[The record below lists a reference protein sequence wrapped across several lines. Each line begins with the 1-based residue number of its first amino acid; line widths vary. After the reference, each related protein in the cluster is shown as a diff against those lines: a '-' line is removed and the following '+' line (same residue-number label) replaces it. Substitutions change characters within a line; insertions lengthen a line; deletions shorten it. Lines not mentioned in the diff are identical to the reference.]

1 MSEKVPR
8 QVPKES
14 CQQVPRQSCSTQ
26 YNSIPKESCSQVP
39 RQKCQS
45 IPRKECKKVPIQVN
59 MDSNNE
65 VSTRHDMNYGQ
76 VRYPNLVDKIIN
88 FAKRTFVWHL
98 IKKWLD
104 QKKLQMIKKSI
115 WHHNFFFG
123 LFFVKKNPVT
133 FPVDP

>member
-45 IPRKECKKVPIQVN
+45 VPRKECKKVPIQVN
-59 MDSNNE
+59 MG
-65 VSTRHDMNYGQ
+65 TQ
-76 VRYPNLVDKIIN
+76 L
-88 FAKRTFVWHL
+88 FAY
-98 IKKWLD
+98 
-104 QKKLQMIKKSI
+104 
-115 WHHNFFFG
+115 FG
-123 LFFVKKNPVT
+123 KGGKFQIPRLMPREKDVQ
-133 FPVDP
+133 